1 MQQGKIYFFILL
13 IATISSQLRAQRE
26 QYPDVLDL
34 RTKVQKPRAIE
45 ASVFSD
51 LGAWHAYALPVRPED
66 YGGFTGPLLMDMDG
80 KWMSNSFS
88 RLLLSSDGVEVD
100 LQTAQSRIHYFPGI
114 LEQEFETNELKVTLQ
129 LIFVSNREA
138 MVRTSIENLTDQD
151 RTIKPVYKGEA
162 FNRDISLQQSN
173 QSIQVQFKKAGQ
185 LFTMQLPATI
195 KWQIQLNDTGYTAS
209 GENIHIAKQSRISWD
224 RVESFYPAAQT
235 AINQTVPDFEIA
247 LRENTVRWNGY
258 LNRYFSNAG
267 PLTQPEKRLAV
278 KSIVTLITNW
288 RSKSKDLLHDGVFP
302 SVNYQG
308 FYGVWSWDSWK
319 QAVGLS
325 LVDPAIAMDNIR
337 CMFDYQDSSGMV
349 PDCIYSDKR
358 ENNLRDTKPPLA
370 AWAVLLTYQ
379 QSRNKAFLQEMYD
392 KLDRYHRWWY
402 ANRDHN
408 KNGLCEYGSTDGTRI
423 AAAWESGMDNAV
435 RFDSAV
441 MLRNNDHAWSLNQE
455 SVDLN
460 AYLYREKLYLAE
472 IATAIGKK
480 KEALKWKQEA
490 TALRPR
496 INHAFYEAASGYY
509 YDKRMGQAGLIEID
523 GPEGWIPLW
532 AGICNKKQAK
542 AIQQKMADEKIFN
555 TKIPLPT
562 LSASHP
568 AFDPM
573 KGYWRGP
580 VWLDQFQYGIDGLK
594 QYGFHDLAAS
604 LLEKL
609 LQHGE
614 GLLGNSPV
622 CENYHPLTGRGL
634 NAKNFSWSAAHLL
647 LLLKNK

>member
-13 IATISSQLRAQRE
+13 IATISSQLQAQRE

-51 LGAWHAYALPVRPED
+51 MGAWHAYALPESPED

-100 LQTAQSRIHYFPGI
+100 LQTAQSRIHYFPGM
-114 LEQEFETNELKVTLQ
+114 LEQEFETNELKITLQ
-129 LIFVSNREA
+129 LIFVSNRKA
-138 MVRTSIENLTDQD
+138 MVRTSVENLTDQD

-173 QSIQVQFKKAGQ
+173 QSIQVLFKKAGQ

-195 KWQIQLNDTGYTAS
+195 KWQFQLNDTGYTAS
-209 GENIHIAKQSRISWD
+209 GEHIHLAKRSRISWD

-235 AINQTVPDFEIA
+235 AIKQTVPDFETA

-258 LNRYFSNAG
+258 LNRYFNNAG
-267 PLTQPEKRLAV
+267 TLTQPEKRLAV

-392 KLDRYHRWWY
+392 KLDRYHCWWY

-490 TALRPR
+490 AALRPR
-496 INHAFYEAASGYY
+496 INQAFYDAASGYY
-509 YDKRMGQAGLIEID
+509 YDKRMGQAGLIKTD

-532 AGICNKKQAK
+532 AGICNNQQAK
-542 AIQQKMADEKIFN
+542 TIQRKMADEKIFN

-594 QYGFHDLAAS
+594 QYGYHDLAAS

-614 GLLGNSPV
+614 GLLGDSPV